1 MIKIAV
7 VINATYDGGRHE
19 YSIPFPYLEKAFVK
33 CKLNDKELDIN
44 VDYDVD
50 GSTLTLYRDTQ
61 TTDTIEIYRQTT
73 TDRLV
78 KFHDGSVLREADLT
92 MLQLQLLHVIEEK
105 GSFTITELQQD
116 VRQLQV
122 ERTVNLAD
130 GVSCTRGTL
139 LGYKAGGFVKATMSD
154 YTTLMNVVIALGD
167 SHNGKVKVLEQGQ
180 YAMQDEA
187 DGKTV
192 YVGEDGVYRTTP
204 PNIAGSY
211 VKVIGYIEGD
221 VMQFHP
227 DSLAIQLA

>member
-1 MIKIAV
+1 MSI
-7 VINATYDGGRHE
+7 VIDATYDGGRHE

-33 CKLNDKELDIN
+33 CKLNDKELTIN
-44 VDYDVD
+44 VDYDVE
-50 GSTLTLYRDTQ
+50 GSTLTLYRTTQ
-61 TTDTIEIYRQTT
+61 TTDTINIYRQTT

-78 KFHDGSVLREADLT
+78 QFHDGSVLREADLT

-122 ERTVNLAD
+122 ERTVNLAE

-154 YTTLMNVVIALGD
+154 YTTLADVVIALTD

-180 YAMQDEA
+180 YAIEDA
-187 DGKTV
+187 PDGSTV
-192 YVGEDGVYRTTP
+192 YVGKDGVYQTSP
-204 PNIAGSY
+204 PNTSGLY
-211 VKVIGYIEGD
+211 VKVVGHVEGN

>member
-1 MIKIAV
+1 MSI
-7 VINATYDGGRHE
+7 VIDATYDGGRHE
-19 YSIPFPYLEKAFVK
+19 YSIPFPYLERAFVK
-33 CKLNDKELDIN
+33 CKLNDKELTIN
-44 VDYDVD
+44 VDYEVE
-50 GSTLTLYRDTQ
+50 GSILTLFRDTQ
-61 TTDTIEIYRQTT
+61 ATDTIKIYRQTT

-122 ERTVNLAD
+122 ERTVKLAE

-154 YTTLMNVVIALGD
+154 YTTLADVVIALAD

-180 YAMQDEA
+180 YAVTDA
-187 DGKTV
+187 PDGHTV
-192 YVGEDGVYRTTP
+192 YVGEDGVYRTSP
-204 PNIAGSY
+204 PNTAGAY
-211 VKVIGYIEGD
+211 VKVVGYIEGD

>member
-1 MIKIAV
+1 MSI
-7 VINATYDGGRHE
+7 VIDATYDGGRHE
-19 YSIPFPYLEKAFVK
+19 YSIPFPYLERVFVK
-33 CKLNDKELDIN
+33 CKLNDKELTIN
-44 VDYDVD
+44 VDYEVE
-50 GSTLTLYRDTQ
+50 GSTLTLFRDTQ
-61 TTDTIEIYRQTT
+61 ATDTIKIYRQTT

-122 ERTVNLAD
+122 ERTVNLAE

-139 LGYKAGGFVKATMSD
+139 LGYKAGGFVKATMLD
-154 YTTLMNVVIALGD
+154 YTTLADVVISLGD

-180 YAMQDEA
+180 YAVQDEP

-204 PNIAGSY
+204 PNNTGNY
-211 VKVIGYIEGD
+211 VKVVGYIEGD
-221 VMQFHP
+221 IMQFHP

>member
-1 MIKIAV
+1 MSI
-7 VINATYDGGRHE
+7 VIDATYDGGRHE

-33 CKLNDKELDIN
+33 CKLNANELTIN
-44 VDYDVD
+44 VDYEVED
-50 GSTLTLYRDTQ
+50 STLTLYRDTQ
-61 TTDTIEIYRQTT
+61 TTDTIKIYRQTT

-105 GSFTITELQQD
+105 GDFTITELQQD

-122 ERTVNLAD
+122 ERVVKLAD

-139 LGYKAGGFVKATMSD
+139 LGYKSGGFVKASMRD
-154 YTTLMNVVIALGD
+154 YSTLAGVVIAQTHSQDGM
-167 SHNGKVKVLEQGQ
+167 VKVLEQGQ
-180 YAMQDEA
+180 FAIEDA
-187 DGKTV
+187 PDGSTV
-192 YVGEDGVYRTTP
+192 YVGEDGVYQTSP
-204 PNIAGSY
+204 PSISGLY
-211 VKVIGYIEGD
+211 VKVVGHVEGN

>member
-1 MIKIAV
+1 MSI
-7 VINATYDGGRHE
+7 VIDATYDGGRHE

-33 CKLNDKELDIN
+33 CKLNDKELTIN
-44 VDYDVD
+44 VDYEVE
-50 GSTLTLYRDTQ
+50 GSTLTLFRDTQ
-61 TTDTIEIYRQTT
+61 ATDTIKIYRQTT

-122 ERTVNLAD
+122 ERTVNLAA

-139 LGYKAGGFVKATMSD
+139 LGYKEGGFVKATMND
-154 YTTLMNVVIALGD
+154 YTTLADVVIALAD

-180 YAMQDEA
+180 YAVTDA
-187 DGKTV
+187 PDGHTV
-192 YVGEDGVYRTTP
+192 YVGEDGVYRTSP
-204 PNIAGSY
+204 PNTAGAY
-211 VKVIGYIEGD
+211 VKVVGYIEGD
-221 VMQFHP
+221 IMQFHP